1 MFRALGFVLAIVL
14 CNTGWSTAHAAP
26 KPQLVESLAKTIKGG
41 WLYKDRT
48 IHFNEPFKADLPLK
62 GTYEKDKINIPSLR
76 DVAGFLGWPSFL
88 PLTSHGKIGRS
99 SIPAMTIRMLNAI
112 ERIESSR
119 VVISG

>member
-76 DVAGFLGWPSFL
+76 DVAGFLGWPSFATYVTWENWQKL
-88 PLTSHGKIGRS
+88 YSGNDHKD
-99 SIPAMTIRMLNAI
+99 A
-112 ERIESSR
+112 ERDR
-119 VVISG
+119 AY